1 MSNRYTI
8 VESVGSAI
16 QSVTSFDDLEKHHPS
31 SGQEAGRDYETID
44 GDFEEVRK
52 TSDGRTLI
60 KKDFVLLINGSN
72 KSVPVPCPI
81 SGYVKT
87 KVANGT
93 VSIYDSPGGKLLG
106 QVLHLNTA
114 FKVKDGDFIEYGQPV
129 GIQSGT
135 GATGTVTYAIHAH
148 VELEK
153 SQFVKYIADIVS
165 GAITPNAGASGASSN
180 NEPPFQF
187 PIRKPDGSH
196 YQLEELYKELEKET
210 SGHYL
215 LGNHGFWHGG
225 IHFSDASVPH
235 AKLKQAVRCI
245 ADGEVVAYRLNKDY
259 LSSTFMGE
267 KGCDNLRYS
276 TSFCLVRH
284 TYESQKRPAES
295 KPVAKIEWVGKTVQ
309 LTSSRYGRDIASTVL
324 GNTGNFEA
332 LMPAGT
338 ELQILK
344 IHDTKDM
351 RFALATIKAALPG
364 KDRAGNPVT
373 RAATSEIWFAAFD
386 KKDVILKDRN
396 KQAIFKD
403 VTPAPPAEAKAEDKK
418 PETNKLE
425 FFSLYMHLL
434 PFEHYPLQNGE
445 SQRRFKVKA
454 KGRNVRKEANLTGTL
469 LGQIESGAEFELI
482 SVTSGHQIK
491 PGDAA
496 TYELAQIKI
505 LSKGV
510 KKSGVQT
517 AKAGD
522 VVWMAISKAEPGK
535 ADEHYAEEIPPQK
548 RVRPTYWKGKVKAQ
562 LKKRVPA
569 FNKPE
574 DPVNKKIGLLTENT
588 VLEYATGTV
597 KRVIQAGRP
606 QIMAPCTIVSGGFWD
621 TPICPAGPIW
631 VAIDANVAE
640 LKPDDPSDFDSVV
653 TCTIPIKAGDPVGY
667 LGLYETL
674 ASAIGGVKSRHQ
686 VHVELFSTDPNLE
699 TFLKNPAGLKDGKQ
713 YLRIAKGKTIYNKGG
728 TAEVPTFTPS
738 GLVINEN
745 YLIAAN
751 QTKLFK
757 APDSKEWYPIK
768 VNSATTPV
776 DGYIAKADGEIIS
789 QHDREKLG
797 FQIIK
802 ESNDNS
808 DGFLDPKEMPDFF
821 QNLYLKIDQLG
832 NKDGKVTADEISLA
846 LKNHK
851 LRDRWSKLIGY
862 HPTEWQAKSSAP
874 KWQRL
879 EELLKDVPEVLRH
892 EKERIDNLVFWDE
905 LAGAMQ
911 VALPKQVHHFHPLAF
926 IDTVQNDGKKSG
938 WAHSVFADLL
948 GKVESKNDYSAYN
961 RTYPAPLKSFYKT
974 DLTTLTIAEVQKKQ
988 ADRDMFATG
997 RYQLIPDT
1005 LSAAVK
1011 HLGLDTSLKYDE
1023 TVQDNIFENYLIKV
1037 KRKAFINYLEGDGS
1051 VEDAIYA
1058 WAMEFASAGV
1068 RKGKSISPVKKRD
1081 ENGKVVK
1088 ENGKVVWL
1096 TRTASTEGLSYYAGD
1111 GLNVAHIT
1119 PDDMVKALE
1128 ESKKNGK

>member
-1 MSNRYTI
+1 MYTI
-8 VESVGSAI
+8 VESGTNGIEPVKSYE
-16 QSVTSFDDLEKHHPS
+16 DLEKHHPS
-31 SGQEAGRDYETID
+31 KAREPKREYDETDGHLEEIRTNEPGGRRL
-44 GDFEEVRK
+44 V
-52 TSDGRTLI
+52 
-60 KKDFVLLINGSN
+60 KKDFVLLVNGSN
-72 KSVPVPCPI
+72 KSIDVPCPVA
-81 SGYVKT
+81 GFVKT
-87 KVANGT
+87 FKSYGT
-93 VSIYDSPGGKLLG
+93 VKIYSTEKYDDLLG
-106 QVLHLNTA
+106 QVLHLDTN
-114 FKVKDGDFIEYGQPV
+114 FKVKDGQYVEYGQPI
-129 GIQSGT
+129 GIQYRTDGE
-135 GATGTVTYAIHAH
+135 GKPTYAIHTHA
-148 VELEK
+148 ELERT
-153 SQFVKYIADIVS
+153 QFEKYIKDIVDGNIKPGTWPS
-165 GAITPNAGASGASSN
+165 NTSSTDDKKY
-180 NEPPFQF
+180 QF
-187 PIRKPDGSH
+187 PIRKVDGNH
-196 YQLEELYKELEKET
+196 YTLEELYKELEKET

-215 LGNHGFWHGG
+215 LGNNGFWHGG

-235 AKLKQAVRCI
+235 AKLKQAVRCM

-267 KGCDNLRYS
+267 KSCDNLRYS

-284 TYESQKRPAES
+284 TYESQKRPADS
-295 KPVAKIEWVGKTVQ
+295 KPVAKIEWIGKTVQ

-351 RFALATIKAALPG
+351 RFALATTKAALPG

-403 VTPAPPAEAKAEDKK
+403 VTPASPAEAKTEDKK

-445 SQRRFKVKA
+445 NQRRFKVKA
-454 KGRNVRKEANLTGTL
+454 KGRNVRKEANLTGTV
-469 LGQIESGAEFELI
+469 LGQIDSGAEFELI

-491 PGDAA
+491 PGDTA

-517 AKAGD
+517 AKEGD
-522 VVWMAISKAEPGK
+522 VVWMAMSKAEPGK

-548 RVRPTYWKGKVKAQ
+548 RIRPTYWKGQVKAQ

-574 DPVNKKIGLLTENT
+574 DPIEKKIGLLAENT

-597 KRVIQAGRP
+597 KRVIQAGRT

-621 TPICPAGPIW
+621 TPMCPSGPIW
-631 VAIDANVAE
+631 VVIDTDAAE

-653 TCTIPIKAGDPVGY
+653 TCAIPIKAGDPIGY

-674 ASAIGGVKSRHQ
+674 ASAKGGVKSRHQ

-699 TFLKNPAGLKDGKQ
+699 AFLKNPAGLKDGKQ
-713 YLRIAKGKTIYNKGG
+713 YLRVAKGKTIYNKGG
-728 TAEVPTFTPS
+728 TAEAPTFTPS

-751 QTKLFK
+751 QAKLFK

-768 VNSATTPV
+768 VNSAPTPV

-802 ESNDNS
+802 ESNDNA

-846 LKNHK
+846 LKNRK

-911 VALPKQVHHFHPLAF
+911 VALPKQIHHFHPLGL
-926 IDTVQNDGKKSG
+926 IDSLSMNIGEVADSELMYLARTIYGEARGQSYASKVAVGWIIRNRLVKGTWGSTYRSVVTARLQFTCWSKKHDPHGYKAIHNPVGQAWEDCQKAAEEVMNAPANANVLPEALNYYSPRAQAQLHVQKP
-938 WAHSVFADLL
+938 SVYPETPSFAIS
-948 GKVESKNDYSAYN
+948 SKRVPNPPGVSDDDY
-961 RTYPAPLKSFYKT
+961 RFYK
-974 DLTTLTIAEVQKKQ
+974 
-988 ADRDMFATG
+988 G
-997 RYQLIPDT
+997 
-1005 LSAAVK
+1005 
-1011 HLGLDTSLKYDE
+1011 
-1023 TVQDNIFENYLIKV
+1023 
-1037 KRKAFINYLEGDGS
+1037 
-1051 VEDAIYA
+1051 
-1058 WAMEFASAGV
+1058 
-1068 RKGKSISPVKKRD
+1068 
-1081 ENGKVVK
+1081 
-1088 ENGKVVWL
+1088 
-1096 TRTASTEGLSYYAGD
+1096 
-1111 GLNVAHIT
+1111 
-1119 PDDMVKALE
+1119 
-1128 ESKKNGK
+1128 

>member
-1 MSNRYTI
+1 MYTI
-8 VESVGSAI
+8 VESGTNGIEPVKSYE
-16 QSVTSFDDLEKHHPS
+16 DLEKHHPS
-31 SGQEAGRDYETID
+31 KAREPKREYDETDGHLEEIRTNEPGGRRL
-44 GDFEEVRK
+44 V
-52 TSDGRTLI
+52 
-60 KKDFVLLINGSN
+60 KKDFVLLVNGSN
-72 KSVPVPCPI
+72 KSIDVPCPVA
-81 SGYVKT
+81 GFVKT
-87 KVANGT
+87 FKSYGT
-93 VSIYDSPGGKLLG
+93 VKIYSTEKYDDLLG
-106 QVLHLNTA
+106 QVLHLDTN
-114 FKVKDGDFIEYGQPV
+114 FKVKDGQYVEYGQPI
-129 GIQSGT
+129 GIQYRTDGE
-135 GATGTVTYAIHAH
+135 GKPTYAIHTHA
-148 VELEK
+148 ELERT
-153 SQFVKYIADIVS
+153 QFEKYIKDIVDGNIKPGTWPS
-165 GAITPNAGASGASSN
+165 NTSSTDDKKY
-180 NEPPFQF
+180 QF
-187 PIRKPDGSH
+187 PIRKVDGNH
-196 YQLEELYKELEKET
+196 YTLEELYKELEKEK
-210 SGHYL
+210 SGHYI
-215 LGNHGFWHGG
+215 LGNNGFWHGG

-235 AKLKQAVRCI
+235 AKLKQAVRCM

-295 KPVAKIEWVGKTVQ
+295 KPAAKIEWVGKTVQ
-309 LTSSRYGRDIASTVL
+309 LISSRYGRDIASTVL

-351 RFALATIKAALPG
+351 RFALATIKTALPG

-386 KKDVILKDRN
+386 KQDAILKDRN

-403 VTPAPPAEAKAEDKK
+403 VTPAPPAEAKTEDKK

-434 PFEHYPLQNGE
+434 PFEHYPLQDGE
-445 SQRRFKVKA
+445 SQRRFKVKV
-454 KGRNVRKEANLTGTL
+454 KGRNVRKEANLTGTV
-469 LGQIESGAEFELI
+469 LGQIDSGAEFELI
-482 SVTSGHQIK
+482 SITSGHQIK
-491 PGDAA
+491 PGDTA

-517 AKAGD
+517 AKEGD

-535 ADEHYAEEIPPQK
+535 TDEHYAEEIPPQK
-548 RVRPTYWKGKVKAQ
+548 RIRPTYWKGQVKAQ

-574 DPVNKKIGLLTENT
+574 DPVDKKIGLLAENT
-588 VLEYATGTV
+588 VLEYASGTV

-621 TPICPAGPIW
+621 TPMCPSGPIW
-631 VAIDANVAE
+631 VVIDTDAAE
-640 LKPDDPSDFDSVV
+640 LKPDVPSDFDSVV
-653 TCTIPIKAGDPVGY
+653 TCAIPIKAGDPIGY

-674 ASAIGGVKSRHQ
+674 ASAKGGVKSRHQ

-699 TFLKNPAGLKDGKQ
+699 AFLKNPAGLKDGKQ
-713 YLRIAKGKTIYNKGG
+713 YLRVAKGKTIYNKGG
-728 TAEVPTFTPS
+728 TAETPTFTPS

-745 YLIAAN
+745 YLIAAS
-751 QTKLFK
+751 QAKLFK

-768 VNSATTPV
+768 VNSATPPV

-802 ESNDNS
+802 ESNDNA

-832 NKDGKVTADEISLA
+832 NKDDKVTADEISLA

-879 EELLKDVPEVLRH
+879 EELLEDVPEVLRH

-905 LAGAMQ
+905 LAGTMQ
-911 VALPKQVHHFHPLAF
+911 VALPKQVHHFHPLSF
-926 IDTVQNDGKKSG
+926 IDTLTIQKAESVVMEGQITFDAEGNDIPGSPYYSRVIHWPGNDLSGVTLGRGYDMGTRSESEIYNHMISSGIDNTQAGKISK
-938 WAHSVFADLL
+938 AHGLKGVNAHQFVTSN
-948 GKVESKNDYSAYN
+948 KNDIGEITYSQQVSLFKIIYPDYVARAITNYN
-961 RTYPAPLKSFYKT
+961 TWTSAEPGRVEWTGLKQVIRDILTDFVYQGFTKGPNPMKAGMNNDIDELIRYIENTPAISQYEP
-974 DLTTLTIAEVQKKQ
+974 
-988 ADRDMFATG
+988 G
-997 RYQLIPDT
+997 RRR
-1005 LSAAVK
+1005 A
-1011 HLGLDTSLKYDE
+1011 KYLR
-1023 TVQDNIFENYLIKV
+1023 NH
-1037 KRKAFINYLEGDGS
+1037 R
-1051 VEDAIYA
+1051 
-1058 WAMEFASAGV
+1058 
-1068 RKGKSISPVKKRD
+1068 
-1081 ENGKVVK
+1081 
-1088 ENGKVVWL
+1088 
-1096 TRTASTEGLSYYAGD
+1096 
-1111 GLNVAHIT
+1111 
-1119 PDDMVKALE
+1119 
-1128 ESKKNGK
+1128 

>member
-1 MSNRYTI
+1 MYTI
-8 VESVGSAI
+8 VESGTNGIEPVKSY
-16 QSVTSFDDLEKHHPS
+16 DDLEKHHPS
-31 SGQEAGRDYETID
+31 KAREPKREYDETDGHLEEIRTNEPGGRRL
-44 GDFEEVRK
+44 V
-52 TSDGRTLI
+52 
-60 KKDFVLLINGSN
+60 KKDFVLLVNGSN
-72 KSVPVPCPI
+72 KSIDVPCPVA
-81 SGYVKT
+81 GFVKT
-87 KVANGT
+87 FKSYGT
-93 VSIYDSPGGKLLG
+93 VKIYSTEKYDDLLG
-106 QVLHLNTA
+106 QVLHLDTN
-114 FKVKDGDFIEYGQPV
+114 FKVKDGQYVEYGQPI
-129 GIQSGT
+129 GIQYRTDGE
-135 GATGTVTYAIHAH
+135 GKPTYAIHTHA
-148 VELEK
+148 ELERT
-153 SQFVKYIADIVS
+153 QFEKYIKDIVD
-165 GAITPNAGASGASSN
+165 GNIKPGTWPSN
-180 NEPPFQF
+180 TSPTDDKKYQF
-187 PIRKPDGSH
+187 PVRKADGSH
-196 YQLEELYKELEKET
+196 YTLDELYKELEKES

-225 IHFSDASVPH
+225 IHFSDSSMPH
-235 AKLKQAVRCI
+235 AKLKQAVRCM
-245 ADGEVVAYRLNKDY
+245 ADGEVVAYRLNKNY

-267 KGCDNLRYS
+267 QSCDNLRYS

-454 KGRNVRKEANLTGTL
+454 KGRNVRKEANLTGTV

-482 SVTSGHQIK
+482 SATSGHQIK
-491 PGDAA
+491 PGDTA

-522 VVWMAISKAEPGK
+522 VVWMAISKTEPGK

-548 RVRPTYWKGKVKAQ
+548 RVRPTYWKGQVKAQ

-574 DPVNKKIGLLTENT
+574 DPVDKKIGLLAENT

-621 TPICPAGPIW
+621 TPMCPAGPVW

-674 ASAIGGVKSRHQ
+674 ASAKGGVKSRHQ

-699 TFLKNPAGLKDGKQ
+699 AFLKNPAGLKDGKQ
-713 YLRIAKGKTIYNKGG
+713 YLRVTKGKTIYNKGG

-802 ESNDNS
+802 ESNDNA

-832 NKDGKVTADEISLA
+832 NKDDKVTADEISLA
-846 LKNHK
+846 LKNRK
-851 LRDRWSKLIGY
+851 FRDRWSKLIGY

-879 EELLKDVPEVLRH
+879 DELLKDVPEVLRH

-911 VALPKQVHHFHPLAF
+911 VALPKQIHHFHPLGL
-926 IDTVQNDGKKSG
+926 IDSLSMNTGEVADSELMYLARTIYGEARGQSYASKVAVGWIIRNRLMKGTWGSTYRSVVTARLQFTCWSKKHDPHGYKAIHNPVGQAWDDCQKAAEEVMNAPANANVLPEALNYYSPRAQAQLHVQKP
-938 WAHSVFADLL
+938 SVYPETPSFAIS
-948 GKVESKNDYSAYN
+948 SKRVPNPPGVSDDDY
-961 RTYPAPLKSFYKT
+961 RFYK
-974 DLTTLTIAEVQKKQ
+974 
-988 ADRDMFATG
+988 G
-997 RYQLIPDT
+997 
-1005 LSAAVK
+1005 
-1011 HLGLDTSLKYDE
+1011 
-1023 TVQDNIFENYLIKV
+1023 
-1037 KRKAFINYLEGDGS
+1037 
-1051 VEDAIYA
+1051 
-1058 WAMEFASAGV
+1058 
-1068 RKGKSISPVKKRD
+1068 
-1081 ENGKVVK
+1081 
-1088 ENGKVVWL
+1088 
-1096 TRTASTEGLSYYAGD
+1096 
-1111 GLNVAHIT
+1111 
-1119 PDDMVKALE
+1119 
-1128 ESKKNGK
+1128 

>member
-1 MSNRYTI
+1 MYTI
-8 VESVGSAI
+8 VESGTNGIEPVKSYE
-16 QSVTSFDDLEKHHPS
+16 DLEKHHPS
-31 SGQEAGRDYETID
+31 KAREPKREYDETDGHLEEIRTNEPGGRRL
-44 GDFEEVRK
+44 V
-52 TSDGRTLI
+52 
-60 KKDFVLLINGSN
+60 KKDFVLLVNGSN
-72 KSVPVPCPI
+72 KSIDVPCPVA
-81 SGYVKT
+81 GFVKT
-87 KVANGT
+87 FKSYGT
-93 VSIYDSPGGKLLG
+93 VKIYSTEKYDDLLG
-106 QVLHLNTA
+106 QVLHLDTN
-114 FKVKDGDFIEYGQPV
+114 FKVKDGQYVEYGQPI
-129 GIQSGT
+129 GIQYRTDGE
-135 GATGTVTYAIHAH
+135 GKPTYAIHTHA
-148 VELEK
+148 ELERT
-153 SQFVKYIADIVS
+153 QFEKYIKDIVDGNIKPGTWPS
-165 GAITPNAGASGASSN
+165 NTSSTDDKKY
-180 NEPPFQF
+180 QF
-187 PIRKPDGSH
+187 PIRKVDGNH
-196 YQLEELYKELEKET
+196 YTLEELYKELEKEK
-210 SGHYL
+210 SGHYI
-215 LGNHGFWHGG
+215 LGNNGFWHGG

-235 AKLKQAVRCI
+235 AKLKQAVRCM

-295 KPVAKIEWVGKTVQ
+295 KPAAKIEWVGKTVQ
-309 LTSSRYGRDIASTVL
+309 LISSRYGRDIASTVL

-351 RFALATIKAALPG
+351 RFALATIKTALPG

-373 RAATSEIWFAAFD
+373 RAATSEIWFAAFNKQD
-386 KKDVILKDRN
+386 AILKDRN
-396 KQAIFKD
+396 KQAIFKG
-403 VTPAPPAEAKAEDKK
+403 VTPAPPAEAKTEDKK

-434 PFEHYPLQNGE
+434 PFEHYPLQDGE
-445 SQRRFKVKA
+445 SQRRFKVKV
-454 KGRNVRKEANLTGTL
+454 KGRNVRKEANLTGTV
-469 LGQIESGAEFELI
+469 LGQIDSGAEFELI
-482 SVTSGHQIK
+482 SITSGHQIK
-491 PGDAA
+491 PGDTA

-517 AKAGD
+517 AKEGD

-548 RVRPTYWKGKVKAQ
+548 RIRPTYWKGQVKAQ

-574 DPVNKKIGLLTENT
+574 DPVDKKIGLLAENT

-621 TPICPAGPIW
+621 TPMCPSGPIW
-631 VAIDANVAE
+631 VVIDTDAAE

-653 TCTIPIKAGDPVGY
+653 TCAIPIKAGDPIGY

-674 ASAIGGVKSRHQ
+674 ASAKGGVKSRHQ

-699 TFLKNPAGLKDGKQ
+699 AFLKNPAGLKDGKQ
-713 YLRIAKGKTIYNKGG
+713 YLRVAKGKTIYNKGG
-728 TAEVPTFTPS
+728 TAETPTFTPS

-745 YLIAAN
+745 YLIAAS
-751 QTKLFK
+751 QAKLFK

-802 ESNDNS
+802 ESNDNA
-808 DGFLDPKEMPDFF
+808 DGFLDPKKMPDFF

-879 EELLKDVPEVLRH
+879 EELLKDAPEVLRH

-911 VALPKQVHHFHPLAF
+911 VALPKQIHHFHPLGL
-926 IDTVQNDGKKSG
+926 IDSLSMNTGEVADSELMYLARTIYGEARGQSYASKVAVGWIIRNRLMKGTWGSTYRSVVTARLQFTCWSKKHDPHGYKAIHNPVGQAWDDCQKAAEEVMNAPANANVLPEALNYYSPRAQAQLHVQKP
-938 WAHSVFADLL
+938 SVYPETPSFAIS
-948 GKVESKNDYSAYN
+948 SKRVPNPPGVSDDDY
-961 RTYPAPLKSFYKT
+961 RFYK
-974 DLTTLTIAEVQKKQ
+974 
-988 ADRDMFATG
+988 G
-997 RYQLIPDT
+997 
-1005 LSAAVK
+1005 
-1011 HLGLDTSLKYDE
+1011 
-1023 TVQDNIFENYLIKV
+1023 
-1037 KRKAFINYLEGDGS
+1037 
-1051 VEDAIYA
+1051 
-1058 WAMEFASAGV
+1058 
-1068 RKGKSISPVKKRD
+1068 
-1081 ENGKVVK
+1081 
-1088 ENGKVVWL
+1088 
-1096 TRTASTEGLSYYAGD
+1096 
-1111 GLNVAHIT
+1111 
-1119 PDDMVKALE
+1119 
-1128 ESKKNGK
+1128 

>member
-1 MSNRYTI
+1 MYTI
-8 VESVGSAI
+8 VESGTNGIEPVKSYE
-16 QSVTSFDDLEKHHPS
+16 DLEKHHPS
-31 SGQEAGRDYETID
+31 KAREPKREYDETDGHLEEIRTNEPGGRRL
-44 GDFEEVRK
+44 V
-52 TSDGRTLI
+52 
-60 KKDFVLLINGSN
+60 KKDFVLLVNGSN
-72 KSVPVPCPI
+72 KSIDVPCPVA
-81 SGYVKT
+81 GFVKT
-87 KVANGT
+87 FKSYGT
-93 VSIYDSPGGKLLG
+93 VKIYSTEKYDDLLG
-106 QVLHLNTA
+106 QVLHLDTN
-114 FKVKDGDFIEYGQPV
+114 FKVKDGQYVEYGQPI
-129 GIQSGT
+129 GIQYRTDGE
-135 GATGTVTYAIHAH
+135 GKPTYAIHTHA
-148 VELEK
+148 ELERT
-153 SQFVKYIADIVS
+153 QFEKYIKDIVDGNIKPGTWPS
-165 GAITPNAGASGASSN
+165 NTSSTDDKKY
-180 NEPPFQF
+180 QF
-187 PIRKPDGSH
+187 PIRKVDGNH
-196 YQLEELYKELEKET
+196 YTLEELYKELEKEK
-210 SGHYL
+210 SGHYI
-215 LGNHGFWHGG
+215 LGNNGFWHGG

-235 AKLKQAVRCI
+235 AKLKQAVRCM

-295 KPVAKIEWVGKTVQ
+295 KPAAKIEWVGKTVQ
-309 LTSSRYGRDIASTVL
+309 LISSRYGRDIASTVL

-351 RFALATIKAALPG
+351 RFALATIKTALPG

-386 KKDVILKDRN
+386 KQDAILKDRN

-403 VTPAPPAEAKAEDKK
+403 VTPAPPAEAKTEDKK

-434 PFEHYPLQNGE
+434 PFEHYPLQDGE
-445 SQRRFKVKA
+445 SQRRFKVKV
-454 KGRNVRKEANLTGTL
+454 KGRNVRKEANLTGTV
-469 LGQIESGAEFELI
+469 LGQIDSGAEFELI
-482 SVTSGHQIK
+482 SITSGHQIK
-491 PGDAA
+491 PGDTA

-517 AKAGD
+517 AKEGD

-535 ADEHYAEEIPPQK
+535 TDEHYAEEIPPQK
-548 RVRPTYWKGKVKAQ
+548 RIRPTYWKGQVKAQ

-574 DPVNKKIGLLTENT
+574 DPVDKKIGLLAENT

-621 TPICPAGPIW
+621 TPMCPSGPIW
-631 VAIDANVAE
+631 VVIDTDAAE

-653 TCTIPIKAGDPVGY
+653 TCAIPIKAGDPIGY

-674 ASAIGGVKSRHQ
+674 ASAKGGVKSRHQ

-699 TFLKNPAGLKDGKQ
+699 AFLKNPAGLKDGKQ
-713 YLRIAKGKTIYNKGG
+713 YLRVAKGKTIYNKGG
-728 TAEVPTFTPS
+728 TAETPTFTPS

-745 YLIAAN
+745 YLIAAS
-751 QTKLFK
+751 QAKLFK

-768 VNSATTPV
+768 VNSATPPV

-802 ESNDNS
+802 ESNDNA
-808 DGFLDPKEMPDFF
+808 DGFLDPKKMPDFF

-879 EELLKDVPEVLRH
+879 EELLKDAPEVLRH

-911 VALPKQVHHFHPLAF
+911 VALPKQIHHFHPLGL
-926 IDTVQNDGKKSG
+926 IDSLSMNTGEVADSELMYLARTIYGEARGQSYASKVAVGWIIRNRLMKGTWGSTYRSVVTARLQFTCWSKKHDPHGYKAIHNPVGQAWDDCQKAAEEVMNAPANANVLPEALNYYSPRAQAQLHVQKP
-938 WAHSVFADLL
+938 SVYPETPSFAIS
-948 GKVESKNDYSAYN
+948 SKRVPNPPGVSDDDY
-961 RTYPAPLKSFYKT
+961 RFYK
-974 DLTTLTIAEVQKKQ
+974 
-988 ADRDMFATG
+988 G
-997 RYQLIPDT
+997 
-1005 LSAAVK
+1005 
-1011 HLGLDTSLKYDE
+1011 
-1023 TVQDNIFENYLIKV
+1023 
-1037 KRKAFINYLEGDGS
+1037 
-1051 VEDAIYA
+1051 
-1058 WAMEFASAGV
+1058 
-1068 RKGKSISPVKKRD
+1068 
-1081 ENGKVVK
+1081 
-1088 ENGKVVWL
+1088 
-1096 TRTASTEGLSYYAGD
+1096 
-1111 GLNVAHIT
+1111 
-1119 PDDMVKALE
+1119 
-1128 ESKKNGK
+1128 

>member
-1 MSNRYTI
+1 MYTI
-8 VESVGSAI
+8 VESGTNGIEPVKSYE
-16 QSVTSFDDLEKHHPS
+16 DLEKHHPS
-31 SGQEAGRDYETID
+31 KAREPKREYDETDGHLEEIRTNEPGGRRL
-44 GDFEEVRK
+44 V
-52 TSDGRTLI
+52 
-60 KKDFVLLINGSN
+60 KKDFVLLVNGSN
-72 KSVPVPCPI
+72 KSIDVPCPVA
-81 SGYVKT
+81 GFVKT
-87 KVANGT
+87 FKSYGT
-93 VSIYDSPGGKLLG
+93 VKIYSTEKYDDLLG
-106 QVLHLNTA
+106 QVLHLDTN
-114 FKVKDGDFIEYGQPV
+114 FKVKDGQYVEYGQPI
-129 GIQSGT
+129 GIQYRTDGE
-135 GATGTVTYAIHAH
+135 GKPTYAIHTHA
-148 VELEK
+148 ELERT
-153 SQFVKYIADIVS
+153 QFEKYIKDIVN
-165 GAITPNAGASGASSN
+165 GNIKPGTWPSN
-180 NEPPFQF
+180 TSPTDDKKYQF
-187 PIRKPDGSH
+187 PIRKVDGNH
-196 YQLEELYKELEKET
+196 YTLEELYKELEKET

-235 AKLKQAVRCI
+235 AKLKQAVRCM

-259 LSSTFMGE
+259 LSSTFMAE
-267 KGCDNLRYS
+267 KSCDNLRYS

-324 GNTGNFEA
+324 ANMGNFEA

-364 KDRAGNPVT
+364 KDRTGNPVT

-403 VTPAPPAEAKAEDKK
+403 VTPAPPTEAKAEDKK

-454 KGRNVRKEANLTGTL
+454 KGRNVRKEANLTGTV

-491 PGDAA
+491 PGDTA

-548 RVRPTYWKGKVKAQ
+548 RIRPTYWKVQVKAQ

-574 DPVNKKIGLLTENT
+574 DPIEKKIGLLAENT
-588 VLEYATGTV
+588 VLEYSTGTV

-621 TPICPAGPIW
+621 TPMCPSGPVW

-653 TCTIPIKAGDPVGY
+653 TCAIPIKAGDPVGY

-674 ASAIGGVKSRHQ
+674 TSAKGGVKSRHQ

-699 TFLKNPAGLKDGKQ
+699 AFLKNPAGLKDGKQ
-713 YLRIAKGKTIYNKGG
+713 YLRVAKGKTIYNKGG

-738 GLVINEN
+738 GLVISEN

-768 VNSATTPV
+768 VNSATTTV

-802 ESNDNS
+802 ESNDNA

-862 HPTEWQAKSSAP
+862 HPTEWQAKSSAL

-879 EELLKDVPEVLRH
+879 DELLKDVPEVLRH

-911 VALPKQVHHFHPLAF
+911 VALPKQVHHFHPIAF
-926 IDTVQNDGKKSG
+926 IENISESANISTAGNFSDVDAKAALRIIYDKYGKDMATIIERMYRDETAHFRSLQYVKCGTGGMEAFGEPPYYGWDSSFFTQHPEFTPTGIWEAFENKGMSG
-938 WAHSVFADLL
+938 QGGNKQITDKKKRFIIFPSVLGGMEYKAFYINKHNGNWARWHSTNTTIQ
-948 GKVESKNDYSAYN
+948 S
-961 RTYPAPLKSFYKT
+961 TYK
-974 DLTTLTIAEVQKKQ
+974 
-988 ADRDMFATG
+988 
-997 RYQLIPDT
+997 
-1005 LSAAVK
+1005 K
-1011 HLGLDTSLKYDE
+1011 HLEDIKPRYVNEFE
-1023 TVQDNIFENYLIKV
+1023 TN
-1037 KRKAFINYLEGDGS
+1037 
-1051 VEDAIYA
+1051 
-1058 WAMEFASAGV
+1058 
-1068 RKGKSISPVKKRD
+1068 KK
-1081 ENGKVVK
+1081 
-1088 ENGKVVWL
+1088 
-1096 TRTASTEGLSYYAGD
+1096 
-1111 GLNVAHIT
+1111 
-1119 PDDMVKALE
+1119 
-1128 ESKKNGK
+1128 

>member
-1 MSNRYTI
+1 MSTGLLEQRANYTATNYEYGYGSGGGADADNDGRKEI
-8 VESVGSAI
+8 DCSHLLFKMIRGAGYQIPYLTTGQLYAASVYYEEITEDNVQAGDVAVWQSSGHKHTGVVESFTPATGKGRFYGS
-16 QSVTSFDDLEKHHPS
+16 QTSTGPASASFGG
-31 SGQEAGRDYETID
+31 SGYWPTPDKFLRPKAQYKTGAPTGAPAAAPTPAKTSGGSYQ
-44 GDFEEVRK
+44 FPVRK
-52 TSDGRTLI
+52 
-60 KKDFVLLINGSN
+60 
-72 KSVPVPCPI
+72 
-81 SGYVKT
+81 
-87 KVANGT
+87 A
-93 VSIYDSPGGKLLG
+93 
-106 QVLHLNTA
+106 
-114 FKVKDGDFIEYGQPV
+114 
-129 GIQSGT
+129 
-135 GATGTVTYAIHAH
+135 
-148 VELEK
+148 
-153 SQFVKYIADIVS
+153 
-165 GAITPNAGASGASSN
+165 
-180 NEPPFQF
+180 
-187 PIRKPDGSH
+187 DGSH
-196 YQLEELYKELEKET
+196 YTLDELYKELEKES

-235 AKLKQAVRCI
+235 AKLKQAVRCM
-245 ADGEVVAYRLNKDY
+245 ADGEVIAYRLNKDY

-267 KGCDNLRYS
+267 QSCDNLRYS

-373 RAATSEIWFAAFD
+373 RTATSEIWFAAFD

-403 VTPAPPAEAKAEDKK
+403 VTPAPPAETKAEDKK

-454 KGRNVRKEANLTGTL
+454 KGRNVRKEANLTGTV

-491 PGDAA
+491 PGDTA

-548 RVRPTYWKGKVKAQ
+548 RVRPTYWKGQVKAQ

-574 DPVNKKIGLLTENT
+574 DPVDKKIGLLAENT

-621 TPICPAGPIW
+621 TPMCPSGPVW
-631 VAIDANVAE
+631 VAIDTHVAE

-653 TCTIPIKAGDPVGY
+653 TCAIPIKAGDPIGY

-674 ASAIGGVKSRHQ
+674 ASAKGGVKSRHQ

-713 YLRIAKGKTIYNKGG
+713 YLRVAKGKTIYNKGG
-728 TAEVPTFTPS
+728 TAEAPTFTPS

-768 VNSATTPV
+768 VNRATTPV

-802 ESNDNS
+802 ESNDNA

-846 LKNHK
+846 LKNRK
-851 LRDRWSKLIGY
+851 FRDRWSKLIGY

-905 LAGAMQ
+905 MAGAMQ
-911 VALPKQVHHFHPLAF
+911 VALPKQIQHLHPIEFISSLAHKKPE
-926 IDTVQNDGKKSG
+926 INSIIREIGDIISHGEGNYESYNTGTKDVPGKKVGYSFINPPTG
-938 WAHSVFADLL
+938 TVTGKTINFIISTSDLP
-948 GKVESKNDYSAYN
+948 GTDKN
-961 RTYPAPLKSFYKT
+961 R
-974 DLTTLTIAEVQKKQ
+974 
-988 ADRDMFATG
+988 MFATG
-997 RYQLIPDT
+997 KYQTIISTLNIAKSKIGLTGDELYDGEMQERVFSEYLIDKAGNGGLSGFIKHGKGSIDDAQYAAAMEWASIAAPAGMKIKDGRVSDGT
-1005 LSAAVK
+1005 LSYHESRANRANIK
-1011 HLGLDTSLKYDE
+1011 STTMLRDALK
-1023 TVQDNIFENYLIKV
+1023 
-1037 KRKAFINYLEGDGS
+1037 RLE
-1051 VEDAIYA
+1051 
-1058 WAMEFASAGV
+1058 
-1068 RKGKSISPVKKRD
+1068 
-1081 ENGKVVK
+1081 
-1088 ENGKVVWL
+1088 
-1096 TRTASTEGLSYYAGD
+1096 
-1111 GLNVAHIT
+1111 
-1119 PDDMVKALE
+1119 
-1128 ESKKNGK
+1128 

>member
-1 MSNRYTI
+1 MYTI
-8 VESVGSAI
+8 VESGTNGIEPVKSYE
-16 QSVTSFDDLEKHHPS
+16 DLEKHHPS
-31 SGQEAGRDYETID
+31 KAREPKREYDETDGHLEEIRTNEPGGRRL
-44 GDFEEVRK
+44 V
-52 TSDGRTLI
+52 
-60 KKDFVLLINGSN
+60 KKDFVLLVNGSN
-72 KSVPVPCPI
+72 KSIDVPCPVA
-81 SGYVKT
+81 GFVKT
-87 KVANGT
+87 FKSYGT
-93 VSIYDSPGGKLLG
+93 VKIYSTEKYDDLLG
-106 QVLHLNTA
+106 QVLHLDTN
-114 FKVKDGDFIEYGQPV
+114 FKVKDGQYVEYGQPI
-129 GIQSGT
+129 GIQYRTDGE
-135 GATGTVTYAIHAH
+135 GKPTYAIHTHA
-148 VELEK
+148 ELERT
-153 SQFVKYIADIVS
+153 QFEKYIKDIVD
-165 GAITPNAGASGASSN
+165 GNIKPGTWPSN
-180 NEPPFQF
+180 TSPTDDKKYQF
-187 PIRKPDGSH
+187 PVRKADGSH
-196 YQLEELYKELEKET
+196 YTLDELYKELEKES

-215 LGNHGFWHGG
+215 LGNHDFWHGG
-225 IHFSDASVPH
+225 IHFSDSSVPH
-235 AKLKQAVRCI
+235 AKLKQAVRCM
-245 ADGEVVAYRLNKDY
+245 ADGEVVAYRLNKNY

-267 KGCDNLRYS
+267 QSCDNLRYS

-454 KGRNVRKEANLTGTL
+454 KGRNVRKEANLTGTV

-491 PGDAA
+491 PGDTA

-548 RVRPTYWKGKVKAQ
+548 RVRPTYWKGQVKAQ

-574 DPVNKKIGLLTENT
+574 DPVDKKIGLLAENT
-588 VLEYATGTV
+588 VLEYAAGTV

-621 TPICPAGPIW
+621 TPICPAGPVW
-631 VAIDANVAE
+631 VAIDANIAE
-640 LKPDDPSDFDSVV
+640 LKPDDPNDFDSVV
-653 TCTIPIKAGDPVGY
+653 TCAIPIKAGDPIGY

-674 ASAIGGVKSRHQ
+674 ASAKGGVKSRHQ

-713 YLRIAKGKTIYNKGG
+713 YLRVAKGKTIYNKGG
-728 TAEVPTFTPS
+728 TAEAPTFTPS

-768 VNSATTPV
+768 VNSATTPM

-802 ESNDNS
+802 ESNDNA

-846 LKNHK
+846 LKNRK
-851 LRDRWSKLIGY
+851 FRDRWSKLIGY
-862 HPTEWQAKSSAP
+862 HPTEWQAKSSGP

-879 EELLKDVPEVLRH
+879 DELLKDVPEVLRH

-911 VALPKQVHHFHPLAF
+911 VALPKKVHHFHPIAF
-926 IDTVQNDGKKSG
+926 IENISESANISTAGNFSDVDAKAALRIIYDKYGKDMATIIERMYRDETAHFRSLQYVKCGTGGMEAFGEPPYYGWDSSFFTQHPEFTPTGIWEAFENKGMSG
-938 WAHSVFADLL
+938 QGGNKQITDKKKRFIIFPSVLGGMEYKAFYINKHNGNWARWHSTNTTIQ
-948 GKVESKNDYSAYN
+948 S
-961 RTYPAPLKSFYKT
+961 TYK
-974 DLTTLTIAEVQKKQ
+974 
-988 ADRDMFATG
+988 
-997 RYQLIPDT
+997 
-1005 LSAAVK
+1005 K
-1011 HLGLDTSLKYDE
+1011 HLEDIKPRYVNE
-1023 TVQDNIFENYLIKV
+1023 FEAN
-1037 KRKAFINYLEGDGS
+1037 
-1051 VEDAIYA
+1051 
-1058 WAMEFASAGV
+1058 
-1068 RKGKSISPVKKRD
+1068 KK
-1081 ENGKVVK
+1081 
-1088 ENGKVVWL
+1088 
-1096 TRTASTEGLSYYAGD
+1096 
-1111 GLNVAHIT
+1111 
-1119 PDDMVKALE
+1119 
-1128 ESKKNGK
+1128 

>member
-72 KSVPVPCPI
+72 KSVPVPCPV

-114 FKVKDGDFIEYGQPV
+114 FKVKDGDFVEYGQPV

-135 GATGTVTYAIHAH
+135 GAAGTVSYAIHAH

-153 SQFVKYIADIVS
+153 SQFVKYIADIVR
-165 GAITPNAGASGASSN
+165 GAITPNTGASGVSSS

-187 PIRKPDGSH
+187 PIRKADGSH
-196 YQLEELYKELEKET
+196 YELEELYKELEKET

-215 LGNHGFWHGG
+215 LGNNGFWHGG
-225 IHFSDASVPH
+225 IHFSEASVPH
-235 AKLKQAVRCI
+235 AKLKQAVRCM

-259 LSSTFMGE
+259 LTSTFMGE
-267 KGCDNLRYS
+267 KSCDSLRYS

-284 TYESQKRPAES
+284 TYESQKRPAEDN
-295 KPVAKIEWVGKTVQ
+295 PAAKIEWVGKTVQ

-324 GNTGNFEA
+324 GSIGNFEA
-332 LMPAGT
+332 LMPTGT
-338 ELQILK
+338 ELEILK
-344 IHDTKDM
+344 THDTNDM
-351 RFALATIKAALPG
+351 RFAFAKIKTPLAG

-373 RAATSEIWFAAFD
+373 LAAASDIWFAAFD
-386 KKDVILKDRN
+386 KKDAILKDRN

-403 VTPAPPAEAKAEDKK
+403 VTPTPPAETTAEAKKR
-418 PETNKLE
+418 ETNRLE

-434 PFEHYPLQNGE
+434 PFEHYPLQEGDN
-445 SQRRFKVKA
+445 QRRLKVKV
-454 KGRNVRKEANLTGTL
+454 KGRNVRKEANLTGAV
-469 LGQIESGAEFELI
+469 LGQIDSGAEFELI

-491 PGDAA
+491 PGDTAS
-496 TYELAQIKI
+496 YELAQIKI

-510 KKSGVQT
+510 KKAGVQT
-517 AKAGD
+517 ANVGD
-522 VVWMAISKAEPGK
+522 VVWMAISKTEPGK
-535 ADEHYAEEIPPQK
+535 PAEHYAEEIPPQN
-548 RVRPTYWKGKVKAQ
+548 RIRPTYWKGQVKAQ

-569 FNKPE
+569 FNNPE
-574 DPVNKKIGLLTENT
+574 DPIEKKIGLLAENT
-588 VLEYATGTV
+588 VLEYATNTV
-597 KRVIQAGRP
+597 KRVTQAGRQ

-621 TPICPAGPIW
+621 TPMCPSGPVWIT
-631 VAIDANVAE
+631 IDTNIAE
-640 LKPDDPSDFDSVV
+640 LKPDDPSNFDSVV
-653 TCTIPIKAGDPVGY
+653 TCAIPIKAGDPIGY

-674 ASAIGGVKSRHQ
+674 ASAKGGVKSQHQ

-713 YLRIAKGKTIYNKGG
+713 YLRVAKGKTIYNKGG
-728 TAEVPTFTPS
+728 TAEAPTFTPS
-738 GLVINEN
+738 ELVIDEN
-745 YLIAAN
+745 YLITAN
-751 QTKLFK
+751 QAKLLK
-757 APDSKEWYPIK
+757 APDNKEWYPIK
-768 VNSATTPV
+768 VNSSTTPV

-789 QHDREKLG
+789 QHDRKKLG

-802 ESNDNS
+802 ESNDNA
-808 DGFLDPKEMPDFF
+808 DGFLDPEEMPEFY

-832 NKDGKVTADEISLA
+832 NKDGKVTADEVSLA
-846 LKNHK
+846 LKNSK

-862 HPTEWQAKSSAP
+862 HPTEWQAKSSES

-879 EELLKDVPEVLRH
+879 NELLKDAPEVLRH

-911 VALPKQVHHFHPLAF
+911 ITLPKHLYHFHPIAL
-926 IDTVQNDGKKSG
+926 
-938 WAHSVFADLL
+938 
-948 GKVESKNDYSAYN
+948 VESISEAALTSTAGNFNEADAKAALRVIYDKYGADMATIIERMYRDETAHFRSLQYVKCGTGGMEAFGEPPYYGWDSSFFSQHPEFTPTGLWEAFENKGMSGQGGNKQVTDKKKRFIIFPSVLGGMEYKAFYINKHNGNWARWHSTN
-961 RTYPAPLKSFYKT
+961 TTIQSTYK
-974 DLTTLTIAEVQKKQ
+974 
-988 ADRDMFATG
+988 
-997 RYQLIPDT
+997 
-1005 LSAAVK
+1005 K
-1011 HLGLDTSLKYDE
+1011 HLE
-1023 TVQDNIFENYLIKV
+1023 NIRPRYVNEFEAN
-1037 KRKAFINYLEGDGS
+1037 
-1051 VEDAIYA
+1051 
-1058 WAMEFASAGV
+1058 
-1068 RKGKSISPVKKRD
+1068 KK
-1081 ENGKVVK
+1081 
-1088 ENGKVVWL
+1088 
-1096 TRTASTEGLSYYAGD
+1096 
-1111 GLNVAHIT
+1111 
-1119 PDDMVKALE
+1119 
-1128 ESKKNGK
+1128 